1 MSTPPSRRY
10 LDRPPRPL
18 LIVLSGPSGAGK
30 DAVLNR
36 MREKDCPVVHVVTLT
51 TRPRRP
57 AEREGVDYR
66 FVPVADFA
74 RMAEAGELLE
84 SANVYG
90 NWYGMPR
97 GDIKRVLDA
106 GQDAIVRVD
115 VQGAATYKRLLP
127 QAVFI
132 FLTPP
137 SVLELMERLKLRST
151 ESAFDLE
158 LRLKTAEAEFDR
170 IPMFDYLVFSRRG
183 QVDRA
188 VADITAIITAEKSRT
203 VPREVTL

>member
-10 LDRPPRPL
+10 LDRPSQPL

-30 DAVLNR
+30 DAVLAR
-36 MREKDCPVVHVVTLT
+36 MRETGCPVTHVVTLT

-66 FVPVADFA
+66 FVPVANFR

-97 GDIKRVLDA
+97 GDIKRTLDA
-106 GQDAIVRVD
+106 GQDVIIRVD
-115 VQGAATYKRLLP
+115 VQGAATYKRLMP
-127 QAVFI
+127 QAVFV

-137 SVLELMERLKLRST
+137 SVEELMERLKQRRT
-151 ESAFDLE
+151 ESVFDLE
-158 LRLKTAEAEFDR
+158 LRLKTAESEYDR
-170 IPMFDYLVFSRRG
+170 ISMFDYLVFNRHD
-183 QVDRA
+183 QIDRA
-188 VADITAIITAEKSRT
+188 VADIMAIITAEKSRV
-203 VPREVTL
+203 VPREVSL

>member
-18 LIVLSGPSGAGK
+18 LVVLSGPSGAGK
-30 DAVLNR
+30 DAVLGR
-36 MREKDCPVVHVVTLT
+36 MKETGCPVTHIVTLT

-66 FVPVADFA
+66 FISAADFR

-106 GQDAIVRVD
+106 GRDAIIRVD
-115 VQGAATYKRLLP
+115 VQGAATYRRLLP

-137 SVLELMERLKLRST
+137 SVEELMERLRQRRT
-151 ESAFDLE
+151 ESVFDLE
-158 LRLKTAEAEFDR
+158 LRLKTAEAEYDR
-170 IPMFDYLVFSRRG
+170 IPMFDYLVFNRRD

-188 VADITAIITAEKSRT
+188 VADIMAIITAEKSRA
-203 VPREVTL
+203 VPREVSL